1 MQRDFCFIAFI
12 DSETQKT
19 LLELPRR
26 VFFVQR
32 KHLDPSFEIMF
43 RDRNLHKKEIQMKQ
57 VLITISRGII
67 DQVIFFEDPKIAIQ
81 ALSDY
86 VKEMIPEHDDAAL
99 YDTNGLIANAKHFLD
114 DEDEYREND
123 DLIKA
128 VT

>member
-1 MQRDFCFIAFI
+1 
-12 DSETQKT
+12 
-19 LLELPRR
+19 
-26 VFFVQR
+26 
-32 KHLDPSFEIMF
+32 
-43 RDRNLHKKEIQMKQ
+43 MKQ
-57 VLITISRGII
+57 VLIIISRGII

-114 DEDEYREND
+114 DEDEYMEND
-123 DLIKA
+123 AIINA